1 MIIYQLFIVY
11 FKIRVFMK
19 KRLTILSLVV
29 AFLFPSLLFGQGRQ
43 IQGSVVDKNNEP
55 LAGVS
60 VMYKGTSTGVSTDM
74 NGKFSIKSL
83 PNGIL
88 LVSFLGMKDVE
99 IPIKNQSQL
108 RVVMEESNN
117 TLDDVVVIGYAE
129 VSRKDLTGSISS
141 VSSESI
147 KKSGSSNVMGALQG
161 HVAGLTIVSQS
172 GEPGSG
178 YQIKIR
184 GNNSINAG
192 TSPLFVIDGMQM
204 DVSSG
209 EIASSSATGSGTYD
223 PLAFINPSDIQSVEV
238 LKDASAT
245 AIYGAR
251 GANGV
256 VLITTKSGSSL
267 NNSTVVTFDAS
278 LGISKVPKHIDML
291 DAQDYINYRF
301 SRKDY
306 GWTGYGADTNGDDI
320 PDTPLDASGYEH
332 FDWQKLMYRTALT
345 QNYNVSVSA
354 VANQKTKIM
363 TSIGYLDQEGLV
375 KNNDYKRYTGRIK
388 IDHNINQKVKVGGSL
403 SYGRNVSNGAVSS
416 GGGSLG
422 YSGLIQCIYLER
434 PVKLYTDSETD
445 YSNGW
450 ISLMDM
456 ISDETYRKTVY
467 QRTAGNAYL
476 NWIIIPELVFRA
488 QASGNTS
495 NSKLTEFYSMKSRWG
510 RSRNGYGAVTSVDQ
524 YSYNA
529 SAQLTYKK
537 QWGDHN
543 FSAMAGVELS
553 KYHLE
558 NMKVSAYDFAESS
571 TGAFDLSKAGVI
583 EAPSSSINQS
593 TRMSAFGRLD
603 YNYKSKYYATFNMRA
618 DGSSKFHAGN
628 RVGYFPSVSVAWR
641 ANEEEFLEPVKWLDN
656 LKLRLSAGATGNDR
670 VSTYAALALMTTNYY
685 AQNGNEIMGMAP
697 STSANPKLK
706 WETTYQYDLGLDLSV
721 LDNRINL
728 TTDIY
733 YKDTRDMLY
742 SATLSAQSG
751 FTQQWQ
757 NLGKVENKG
766 LEVSFETHNI
776 QTKAFS
782 WDSNIT
788 FDMSRNKV
796 RDIGGISY
804 TSINI
809 GNGQLSNDISRIMV
823 GKPIGIGYGYVCE
836 GNYQL
841 DDFNIVDKFGNE
853 LPSEAVTSENL
864 DNFTYKLKDGVTK
877 INSVTVLPGDR
888 KYKDLDG
895 DGEVTS
901 ADRTVISDSNPD
913 FTFGF
918 GNSFAYK
925 NFDLNIF
932 FEGVYGRDI
941 MNEFKLR
948 SESGQSGG
956 TQYNNLRHEAW
967 DGRWTPENGSNKYSR
982 LLNQTNTYVSSY
994 YVEDG
999 SFIRLKTV
1007 SLGYSLPNFLLK
1019 RAKIKSVR
1027 FYVSG
1032 ENLFVLTKYSGM
1044 DPDVSSSNQLF
1055 TGFDRMSYPKARTI
1069 TFGINANF

>member
-1 MIIYQLFIVY
+1 
-11 FKIRVFMK
+11 MK
-19 KRLTILSLVV
+19 KRLFVLLLAVST
-29 AFLFPSLLFGQGRQ
+29 LFPSIMFGQGRQ

-55 LAGVS
+55 LPGVS
-60 VMYKGTSTGVSTDM
+60 VMYKGTKTGVNTDID
-74 NGKFSIKSL
+74 GRFSIKSL
-83 PNGIL
+83 PNGVL
-88 LVSFLGMKDVE
+88 QFSFLGMKDVE
-99 IPIKNQSQL
+99 IPIKDQTRL
-108 RVVMEESNN
+108 KVVMEESNN

-129 VSRKDLTGSISS
+129 VSRKDLTGSVSS
-141 VSSESI
+141 MSSESI

-161 HVAGLTIVSQS
+161 HVAGLNIVSQS

-192 TSPLFVIDGMQM
+192 TTPLFVIDGMQM

-209 EIASSSATGSGTYD
+209 EVASSSATGSGTYD
-223 PLAFINPSDIQSVEV
+223 PLSFLNPSDIESVEV

-256 VLITTKSGSSL
+256 ILITTKSGSSK
-267 NNSTVVTFDAS
+267 NNNTVVTLDAS
-278 LGISKVPKHIDML
+278 LGISQVPKYIDML
-291 DAQDYINYRF
+291 EAQDYIDYRF

-306 GWTGYGADTNGDDI
+306 GWTGYGVDTNGDEV
-320 PDTPLDASGYEH
+320 PDTPIDASTLEQY
-332 FDWQKLMYRTALT
+332 DWQKIMYRTALT
-345 QNYNVSVSA
+345 QNYNLSINA

-363 TSIGYLDQEGLV
+363 ASLGYLNQEGLV

-388 IDHNINQKVKVGGSL
+388 IDHNINEKVKVGASL
-403 SYGRNVSNGAVSS
+403 AYGKNVSNGAVSS

-422 YSGLIQCIYLER
+422 YSGLIQYIYLER
-434 PVKLYTDSETD
+434 PVKLYTSEDTD

-450 ISLMDM
+450 ISLLDM

-476 NWIIIPELVFRA
+476 NWTIIPELTFRA

-495 NSKLTEFYSMKSRWG
+495 NSKLTEFYSAKSRWG
-510 RSRNGYGAVTSVDQ
+510 RSRNGYGAVSSVDQ

-553 KYHLE
+553 KYHIE
-558 NMKVSAYDFAESS
+558 NMKESAYDFSESS

-583 EAPSSSINQS
+583 EAPSSSISQS

-628 RVGYFPSVSVAWR
+628 RVGYFPSVSFAWR
-641 ANEEEFLEPVKWLDN
+641 INEENFMKSASWIDN
-656 LKLRLSAGATGNDR
+656 LKLRMSAGATGNDR

-685 AQNGNEIMGMAP
+685 AQNGTEIMGMAP
-697 STSANPKLK
+697 SSSANPKLK
-706 WETTYQYDLGLDLSV
+706 WETTYQYDLGLDMSIF
-721 LDNRINL
+721 DSRINL

-766 LEVSFETHNI
+766 LEVSLETHNI
-776 QTKAFS
+776 QTRDFS

-796 RDIGGISY
+796 RDIGGVSY

-809 GNGQLSNDISRIMV
+809 GNGQMSNDISRIMV
-823 GKPIGIGYGYVCE
+823 GQPIGIGYGYVAD

-841 DDFNIVDKFGNE
+841 DDFIITDKYGNV

-864 DNFTYKLKDGVTK
+864 DTFTFTLKDGVTK
-877 INSVTVLPGDR
+877 INSVTVQPGDR

-895 DGEVTS
+895 DGEVTTD
-901 ADRTVISDSNPD
+901 DRTVISNSNPD

-918 GNSFAYK
+918 GNSFSYK

-941 MNEFKLR
+941 LNEFKLR
-948 SESGQSGG
+948 SESGRSGG
-956 TQYNNLRHEAW
+956 TQYNNLRQEAW
-967 DGRWTPENGSNKYSR
+967 DGRWTPENHSNTYSR

-999 SFIRLKTV
+999 SYIRLKTV
-1007 SLGYSLPNFLLK
+1007 TLGYTLPNSLLK

-1032 ENLFVLTKYSGM
+1032 DNLFVLTDYSGM

-1069 TFGINANF
+1069 TFGVNANF